1 MDIVA
6 AIKKSDLFNS
16 VEDMAIASIQS
27 QFIEKKYLKNQFV
40 FQQWDEADRL
50 YIILSGLA
58 SIQMHGMDG
67 KDITIATLHPGSIFG
82 EFALIDDQARSAS
95 VIIDQDAKI
104 ASMSKT
110 AFKNLIETNQI
121 ISKNM
126 LKHLIGH
133 LRKSNDQMESLVN
146 LTLSQRTAK
155 ILLELYEKEGRVIN
169 VTQKKLSERLFAS
182 REKVNA
188 SLKALENQGSIKR
201 GHRKIEIISV
211 EGLSQLQF

>member
-6 AIKKSDLFNS
+6 AIKKSDLFNG

-27 QFIEKKYLKNQFV
+27 QFIEKKYLKDQFV

-58 SIQMHGMDG
+58 SIQMHGIDG

-110 AFKNLIETNQI
+110 AFKKLIETNQI

-126 LKHLIGH
+126 LKCLIGH

-169 VTQKKLSERLFAS
+169 VTQQKLSERLFAS

-188 SLKALENQGSIKR
+188 SLKALENSGSIKR

-211 EGLSQLQF
+211 EGLSELQF